1 MAYYTLLLKD
11 LILKGF
17 DIGLDDYPIFDEAY
31 RKILNDKIINHYG
44 FREIGFDVP
53 NRFKHE
59 LNTKMHEIMPYYN
72 QLYINQNKILAKEL
86 DHNTSL
92 KEEQLKTAKSDAN
105 SSSASNNSGSNKNK
119 MVFQDTPNNE
129 LIKSNID
136 ELNYATNFSLNES
149 ESINGINDETV
160 SKVENSE
167 DYVKMITG
175 NNGTKYSIETLSLL
189 RSNLMNIDLEI
200 INNLSDLFMGLWM

>member
-1 MAYYTLLLKD
+1 M
-11 LILKGF
+11 
-17 DIGLDDYPIFDEAY
+17 
-31 RKILNDKIINHYG
+31 
-44 FREIGFDVP
+44 
-53 NRFKHE
+53 
-59 LNTKMHEIMPYYN
+59 
-72 QLYINQNKILAKEL
+72 

-129 LIKSNID
+129 LIKSSID

-149 ESINGINDETV
+149 ETVNGINDETV